1 MAKQLGRK
9 LANLRRKRILLTND
23 DGINAPGMKVLQRIA
38 RSLSNDV
45 WVVAPEGEHSGASH
59 SLTLTAPLRLRKIS
73 AKKFAVE
80 GTPTDCVMMAMN
92 QVMAD
97 NPPDLLLS
105 GVNRGANMGEDV
117 TYSGTIAAAME
128 GTLVGV
134 PSIALSQSYANR
146 KVMHWPTAE
155 QHASDIIRRLVAI
168 GWSRDVLMNVNFPD
182 CLPGDVKGVEV
193 VRQGRRDF
201 SALNIEQRIDARE
214 RPYYWI
220 GFRPIQGQ
228 PEEGTD
234 IRATEEGR
242 IAITPLHLDL
252 TENKALKQLKAAF

>member
-1 MAKQLGRK
+1 
-9 LANLRRKRILLTND
+9 
-23 DGINAPGMKVLQRIA
+23 
-38 RSLSNDV
+38 
-45 WVVAPEGEHSGASH
+45 
-59 SLTLTAPLRLRKIS
+59 
-73 AKKFAVE
+73 
-80 GTPTDCVMMAMN
+80 
-92 QVMAD
+92 
-97 NPPDLLLS
+97 
-105 GVNRGANMGEDV
+105 
-117 TYSGTIAAAME
+117 
-128 GTLVGV
+128 
-134 PSIALSQSYANR
+134 
-146 KVMHWPTAE
+146 
-155 QHASDIIRRLVAI
+155 
-168 GWSRDVLMNVNFPD
+168 MNVNFPD
-182 CLPGDVKGVEV
+182 CLPGDVKGVEA